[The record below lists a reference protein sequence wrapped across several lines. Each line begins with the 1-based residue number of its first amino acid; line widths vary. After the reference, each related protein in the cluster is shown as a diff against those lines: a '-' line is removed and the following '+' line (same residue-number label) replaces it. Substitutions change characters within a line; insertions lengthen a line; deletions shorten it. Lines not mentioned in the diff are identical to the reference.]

1 MSEEQALNNV
11 AAAMD
16 RVADAIKPTIARG
29 TRTDDGTPSDK
40 QVLIRTTDAERDRW
54 KEAASHEQLTLSSWI
69 RNVLNNEAKRILECD
84 HPMNMMRFYP
94 WAKICTKCGQ
104 RL

>member
-1 MSEEQALNNV
+1 MSNEEVNNV

-16 RVADAIKPTIARG
+16 RVAESIKPTIARG
-29 TRTDDGTPSDK
+29 TRTDNGVPSDK
-40 QVLIRTTDAERDRW
+40 QVLIRTTDEERDRW
-54 KEAASHEQLTLSSWI
+54 KQAAANEQVTLSSWI
-69 RNVLNNEAKRILECD
+69 RNVLNAEAKRILECD